1 MNSMP
6 ARKLR
11 SPLALV
17 VLGLLAE
24 EPLHPYA
31 MRQRISERAHDRLPG
46 VRPASLYDVVQRL
59 AGAGLVHASGPS
71 REGNRPERVT
81 YTITAAGGEA
91 LTGWVAQSL
100 RDPQDGGEFPAA
112 LSFMY
117 ALGRERVIEILR
129 SRAHTLS
136 GSIVADEAALA
147 DAEASG
153 VPPIF
158 LSEHRYQLAL
168 RRAER
173 DWVAAFTESLRTGA
187 LRWPTPREGE

>member
-1 MNSMP
+1 MP
-6 ARKLR
+6 PRKLR

-24 EPLHPYA
+24 EPMHPYA

-59 AGAGLVHASGPS
+59 AEAGLVNAGEPS
-71 REGNRPERVT
+71 REGNRPERIGYV
-81 YTITAAGGEA
+81 ITDAGREA
-91 LTGWVAQSL
+91 LTGWVAESL
-100 RDPQDGGEFPAA
+100 EDPARADEFPAA

-117 ALGRERVIEILR
+117 ALGPDRVTEILR
-129 SRAHTLS
+129 TRAEAVS
-136 GSIVADEAALA
+136 ESITAAEAALA
-147 DAEASG
+147 QAERSG

-168 RRAER
+168 RRADR
-173 DWVAAFTESLRTGA
+173 DWIVAFTEALRTGT
-187 LRWPTPREGE
+187 LTWPTHREGT

>member
-1 MNSMP
+1 M
-6 ARKLR
+6 
-11 SPLALV
+11 
-17 VLGLLAE
+17 LGLLAE

-59 AGAGLVHASGPS
+59 ADAGLVTAGEPS
-71 REGNRPERVT
+71 RAGNRPERVS
-81 YTITAAGGEA
+81 YVITGAGRDA
-91 LTGWVAQSL
+91 LTGWVGESL
-100 RDPQDGGEFPAA
+100 RDPAHADEFPAA

-117 ALGRERVIEILR
+117 ALGPDRVTEILWA
-129 SRAHTLS
+129 RAHAL
-136 GSIVADEAALA
+136 GESIAAAEAALA
-147 DAEASG
+147 DAESGG

-173 DWVAAFTESLRTGA
+173 DWIVAFTEAVRTGA
-187 LRWPTPREGE
+187 LSWPTPTGRDVKRHDADAHD